1 MQAKGWCAGRS
12 LADVA
17 RALCNRYIGRQ
28 RRPEPVERRCKHGS
42 RVIRVPALART
53 AEGAGANSVL
63 KGPWR
68 ILVGKR
74 NGGAE
79 SRKIAAGFVWRDKR
93 RVERRMEMGCQRG
106 QEEDQGRPCS
116 QSARHEA
123 EHASL
128 DSSRPTI
135 RATLACEGTFS
146 DVRR

>member
-1 MQAKGWCAGRS
+1 M
-12 LADVA
+12 
-17 RALCNRYIGRQ
+17 
-28 RRPEPVERRCKHGS
+28 
-42 RVIRVPALART
+42 IRVPALART

-63 KGPWR
+63 KRSWR
-68 ILVGKR
+68 MLVGKR
-74 NGGAE
+74 IRGVE
-79 SRKIAAGFVWRDKR
+79 SRKITAGFDRCDKR

-116 QSARHEA
+116 QSAGHEA